1 MNQSD
6 RKTVNSYAT
15 IGGEIETILDEKGGL
30 DGYPLSSMRKE
41 AKSAFRDENLRRGYF
56 AR

>member
-15 IGGEIETILDEKGGL
+15 IGGEIETILDEKGEL
-30 DGYPLSSMRKE
+30 DSYPLSAMRKQ

>member
-1 MNQSD
+1 MNQSE

-30 DGYPLSSMRKE
+30 DSYPLSSMRKQ
-41 AKSAFRDENLRRGYF
+41 AKSAFRDENRRREYF